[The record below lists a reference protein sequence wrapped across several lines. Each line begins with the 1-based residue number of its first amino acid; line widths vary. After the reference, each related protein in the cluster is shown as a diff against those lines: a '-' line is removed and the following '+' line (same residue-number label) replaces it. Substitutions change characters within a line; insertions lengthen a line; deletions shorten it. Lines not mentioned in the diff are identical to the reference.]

1 CATCDGNFFRDRD
14 VVIVGGGNT
23 AVADAIY
30 MARIARKV
38 YIVHRRDTL
47 RATAIYHKLLEE
59 TENVELIWNS
69 QIKEL
74 LAKDG
79 MLGGV
84 LVEHVESGDINEVN
98 CSGLFVAVG
107 TEPNTE
113 FLHGLLELD
122 PTGYIVADETG
133 VTKIPGVFAA
143 GEIVASSSHSY
154 F

>member
-1 CATCDGNFFRDRD
+1 
-14 VVIVGGGNT
+14 
-23 AVADAIY
+23 
-30 MARIARKV
+30 
-38 YIVHRRDTL
+38 
-47 RATAIYHKLLEE
+47 
-59 TENVELIWNS
+59 ENVELIWNS

-143 GEIVASSSHSY
+143 GDVRVKSLRQVATAISDGANTAEAAAEYLAS
-154 F
+154 